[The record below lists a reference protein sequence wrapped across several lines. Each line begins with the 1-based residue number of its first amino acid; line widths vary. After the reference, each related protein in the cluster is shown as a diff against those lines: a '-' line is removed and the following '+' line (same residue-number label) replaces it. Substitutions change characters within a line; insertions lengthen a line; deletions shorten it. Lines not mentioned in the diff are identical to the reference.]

1 MPDPAGVN
9 VSRSTAAPGA
19 ARGVSR
25 LPGPR
30 VGLLPSAGFAP
41 AGLVASA
48 AAIAVSPAL
57 PLLSGPLVAPGRDW
71 LGRG

>member
-1 MPDPAGVN
+1 MPDPTGVK

-25 LPGPR
+25 LRGPR
-30 VGLLPSAGFAP
+30 VGLLPSVGFAP
-41 AGLVASA
+41 AGLVGSA
-48 AAIAVSPAL
+48 VAIAVSPAL
-57 PLLSGPLVAPGRDW
+57 PRVSGLLAAPGRDW

>member
-1 MPDPAGVN
+1 MPDPTGVN

-30 VGLLPSAGFAP
+30 VGLLPSAGSAP

-48 AAIAVSPAL
+48 VAIAVSPAL
-57 PLLSGPLVAPGRDW
+57 PRLSGLLVAPGRDW